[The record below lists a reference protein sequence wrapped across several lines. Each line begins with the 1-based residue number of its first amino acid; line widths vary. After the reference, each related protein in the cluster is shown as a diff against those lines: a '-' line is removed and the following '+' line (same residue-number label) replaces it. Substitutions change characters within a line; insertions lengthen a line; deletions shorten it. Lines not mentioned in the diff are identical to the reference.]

1 VDTNRI
7 DNPAD
12 RCNIYYIMPSRTPI
26 TDTLRHVIEA
36 SGMPHKAL
44 ERETGVKRQSIMR
57 FMRDDQ
63 TLRLDIADKL
73 ADYFGLE
80 LVTTKRAKRKGN

>member
-1 VDTNRI
+1 
-7 DNPAD
+7 
-12 RCNIYYIMPSRTPI
+12 MPSQTPI
-26 TDTLRHVIEA
+26 TDKLRQVIKA
-36 SGMPHKAL
+36 SEMAHKAI

-73 ADYFGLE
+73 AAYFKLQ
-80 LVTTKRAKRKGN
+80 LVSLKPVKRTKND